1 MSWNNRMRSDLKE
14 HLSLYVF
21 VSVLLVMGVVFG
33 ALMVNAL
40 STDQRLELG
49 RHLSS
54 FVQMVDQGTEL
65 GGKTSFKLAFFMHL
79 KWVLLIWMLGL
90 SIVGLP
96 FIFLL
101 DFLKGVLVG
110 FSVGVLV
117 GEMSWKGM
125 LFSLVSVAPQ
135 NLIIIPAIMICS
147 VSAISFSLYLI
158 KNRFLQKKGTLYP
171 PFIRFSSVTLTMI
184 ALMFGVSLFEA
195 YLSPILM
202 QWVTPMLSAIAE

>member
-90 SIVGLP
+90 SVVGLP

>member
-1 MSWNNRMRSDLKE
+1 MRSDLKE

-40 STDQRLELG
+40 STDQKQELG

-54 FVQMVDQGTEL
+54 FVQMVDQGTDL
-65 GGKTSFKLAFFMHL
+65 GGKASFKLAFFMHL
-79 KWVLLIWMLGL
+79 KWVLLIWLLGL

-125 LFSLVSVAPQ
+125 LFALVSVAPQ
-135 NLIIIPAIMICS
+135 NLIIIPVIMISS
-147 VSAISFSLYLI
+147 VSAIAFSLYLI
-158 KNRFLQKKGTLYP
+158 KNRFLQKKGALSP
-171 PFIRFSSVTLTMI
+171 PFIRFSSITLTMI

-195 YLSPILM
+195 YLSPVLM
-202 QWVTPMLSAIAE
+202 QWVTPMLSALAE